1 MDNINPD
8 ANLVMYM
15 LSLTKEQ
22 RMKEYKIAKKI
33 IKEAKENDEK
43 KKKELVN
50 KSYFSFIW

>member
-33 IKEAKENDEK
+33 IKEAEENYK
-43 KKKELVN
+43 KKQLVN
-50 KSYFSFIW
+50 KSYFSFICNN